1 MYYIYGKGKN
11 DKRFQPMRRDGYR
24 ATSIQEDCM
33 VFIDKASAQEFL
45 NKILKNAAEGAEF
58 EIRRK

>member
-1 MYYIYGKGKN
+1 MYYIYGKGKD

-24 ATSIQEDCM
+24 AVSTQEDCM
-33 VFIDKASAQEFL
+33 VFVDKASAESFL
-45 NKILKNAAEGAEF
+45 EKILENAAEGAEF